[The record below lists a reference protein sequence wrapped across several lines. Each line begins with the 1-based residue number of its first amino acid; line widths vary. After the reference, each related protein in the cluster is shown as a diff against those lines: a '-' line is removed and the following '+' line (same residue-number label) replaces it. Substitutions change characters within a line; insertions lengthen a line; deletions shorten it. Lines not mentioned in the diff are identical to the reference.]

1 MIVDA
6 TSQAI
11 TATPPA
17 PAQAPP
23 TERLPALDLAR
34 GIAVLMILPV
44 NIGMFAG
51 VIDPMGG
58 PPRVPASWLDHFVRV
73 ITLVFF
79 EGKFITLLSILF
91 GAGLALQIW
100 RAKASGKP
108 FVGYYL
114 RRMAILFAI
123 GLAHCLFLWFG
134 DILTSYAIVAV
145 GALFISMLPE
155 RGILAI
161 AAGCLVWFAAFSVLL
176 GLLAAVQPG
185 PPAQPPTPTPFVLT
199 ADGLGKWFEWFLSAE
214 NQTRVYRDGPIW
226 EMILSRAWYL
236 VIYVFMFWLFL
247 AWYILA
253 CFLLGICLAR
263 RGVFSD
269 VAEHR
274 SAIRWGIAVCLGVG
288 LPIQLLGALVYV
300 LRPDSQLSGFIG
312 MTGALPMSLA
322 YLGLVLLWA
331 ERGPAGWFRASLQTV
346 GRTALSNYLLQSV
359 LCNLIFYCYGLRLY
373 GQVGHAGAFAIVV
386 LIWVVAIGV
395 SVVWSRYFQM
405 GPVEWAWRSL
415 AEGQARPLLA
425 RGT

>member
-1 MIVDA
+1 MIVDT

-17 PAQAPP
+17 PPA
-23 TERLPALDLAR
+23 ERLPALDLAR
-34 GIAVLMILPV
+34 GIAVMAILPV
-44 NIGMFAG
+44 NIAMFAG
-51 VIDPMGG
+51 VLDPMGG
-58 PPRVPASWLDHFVRV
+58 PPRVPASWLDHIVQV
-73 ITLVFF
+73 VTLVFF

-145 GALFISMLPE
+145 GALFVSMLPE
-155 RGILAI
+155 RGMLAI
-161 AAGCLVWFAAFSVLL
+161 GAGCLFWFAVCSVLL
-176 GLLAAVQPG
+176 ALLMTLQPG
-185 PPAQPPTPTPFVLT
+185 PPAQPPAPAPLVFT

-226 EMILSRAWYL
+226 EMMFSRACFLFFY
-236 VIYVFMFWLFL
+236 IFMFWLFL
-247 AWYILA
+247 AWYLLS
-253 CFLLGICLAR
+253 CFLIGIWLSR

-269 VAEHR
+269 VAVHR
-274 SAIRWGIAVCLGVG
+274 TPILWGIAVCIAVG
-288 LPIQLLGALVYV
+288 LPIQLASAIAYAF
-300 LRPDSQLSGFIG
+300 RPDSQLPGFIA
-312 MTGALPMSLA
+312 MTGALPTSLA
-322 YLGLVLLWA
+322 YLGLILLWS
-331 ERGPAGWFRASLQTV
+331 ESGFAGWLRTSLQAV

-359 LCNLIFYCYGLRLY
+359 LCNLIFYCSGLRLY
-373 GQVGHAGAFAIVV
+373 GQVGHAGAFGIVL
-386 LIWVVAIGV
+386 LIWLTEIAV
-395 SVVWSRYFQM
+395 SVLWSRWFQM

-415 AEGQARPLLA
+415 AEGRARPLLA
-425 RGT
+425 RPT